1 MKEEKINLSVG
12 RKRDFEIEDLVQRD
26 IGGAKVTTWK
36 PQEIE
41 TQIVQASMKETDFR
55 ENLNK
60 PFLFI
65 IFPFF
70 APKKKRNI
78 NIIYAY
84 DDIGL
89 EFLAEIKGK
98 NHLENLNNQQPSD
111 FERNVFEFI
120 LHKFQMIS
128 SKLSNE
134 MKAIVKEQLEK
145 EEIFEFNSK
154 KARIRRKEI
163 MLDLIKEKNLENK
176 KIEFSISEIIAYLNL
191 KNSPKY
197 YKRIEE
203 ALYNLQST
211 TYSFKIRNKRKV
223 KGIVRQEIYS
233 EPLNL
238 IKYYKLREKSENGRW
253 RVFYQVTLSRNIFEE
268 LIIKSY
274 SIFDKDNLLKIRKEN
289 QPSEKLYQYICMK
302 RYNNEYEFSI
312 ETISTIA
319 GFSLMGT
326 INKKMKD
333 GTIKKFKVRQVS
345 KIKKKLEFA
354 YQKLVEMGYLQSF
367 DVIEKEGKKFT
378 FKHIFNDQEAL
389 CHKTDF
395 INVIP
400 SPDELE
406 KDEILIE
413 ANEDSFEKG
422 LKKIRKNIYFEK
434 KYNER
439 IKKLLLK
446 IYNNNGEKIYKDLT
460 NKIYSGLNSD
470 IKRSLSSYISTVL
483 KEIKTNLETGKE
495 DLKNSMVKENPR
507 EYKRINQKIQSK
519 PVLESKT
526 EQIKKEAE
534 NIYINMYNALPEL
547 AKEEV
552 KKVAYS
558 LFVKELKVEK
568 VTEIHNK
575 IYNSIRE
582 SYIIRVLKGE
592 K

>member
-26 IGGAKVTTWK
+26 IGGAKITTWK

-41 TQIVQASMKETDFR
+41 TQVVQASMKETDFR

-120 LHKFQMIS
+120 LHKFQIIS
-128 SKLSNE
+128 SGLSNE
-134 MKAIVKEQLEK
+134 MKTTVKKILLDENILD
-145 EEIFEFNSK
+145 INNK

-176 KIEFSISEIIAYLNL
+176 KIEFNIEEILAYLNL
-191 KNSPKY
+191 KDSPKY

-238 IKYYKLREKSENGRW
+238 IKYYKIKEKDKNGRW
-253 RVFYQVTLSRNIFEE
+253 RVFYQITLSRNIFEE

-319 GFSLMGT
+319 GFSLIGT
-326 INKKMKD
+326 ITKKLKD
-333 GTIKKFKVRQVS
+333 GTEKKFKVRQVS

-354 YQKLVEMGYLQSF
+354 YQKLVDMGYLQ
-367 DVIEKEGKKFT
+367 DYEVIEKEGKNFS
-378 FKHIFNDQEAL
+378 FKHTFNDQKAL

-406 KDEILIE
+406 K
-413 ANEDSFEKG
+413 EDIIAEFIDDVFEKSIEK
-422 LKKIRKNIYFEK
+422 LRKNIYFEK
-434 KYNER
+434 KYNTRVKKELKIIYESSGER
-439 IKKLLLK
+439 IFKELT
-446 IYNNNGEKIYKDLT
+446 NRIYK
-460 NKIYSGLNSD
+460 GLNTE
-470 IKRSLSSYISTVL
+470 IKKSLNSYIKVVLNEILKDKETLIVKEYEKSILEKENTEEINIEESTNEISE
-483 KEIKTNLETGKE
+483 KEI
-495 DLKNSMVKENPR
+495 V
-507 EYKRINQKIQSK
+507 
-519 PVLESKT
+519 KT
-526 EQIKKEAE
+526 EEGLYLK
-534 NIYINMYNALPEL
+534 MYNALPML
-547 AKEEV
+547 AKQEV
-552 KKVAYS
+552 EKVAYN
-558 LFVKELKVEK
+558 LYIKELN
-568 VTEIHNK
+568 TDEINSVHKK
-575 IYNSIRE
+575 IYESIKDA
-582 SYIIRVLKGE
+582 YIVRVLKGE